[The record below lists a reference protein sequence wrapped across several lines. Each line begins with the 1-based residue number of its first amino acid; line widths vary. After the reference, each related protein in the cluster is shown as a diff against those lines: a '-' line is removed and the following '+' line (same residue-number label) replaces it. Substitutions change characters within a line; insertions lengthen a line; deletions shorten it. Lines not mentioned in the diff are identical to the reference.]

1 MSALV
6 AKELQE
12 QNRILEEILTRAYLD
27 RVYPVGSVY
36 INVNNTNP
44 SNFIGGTWER
54 LKDRFLLGAGDAYAA
69 GATGGEATVRLTEE
83 EMPKHNHIMT
93 VSLSDGWDK
102 PMVYT
107 GDGKGSDSG
116 RTIKISSTENK
127 EGNGYYTRCYSSG
140 GDEPHNNMPPYL
152 TVYMWKRIA

>member
-44 SNFIGGTWER
+44 SSFIGGTWER
-54 LKDRFLLGAGDAYAA
+54 IKDRFLLSAGDTYSA
-69 GATGGEATVRLTEE
+69 GTTGGEARVKLTAEQ
-83 EMPKHNHIMT
+83 MPKHSHVMSVGLN
-93 VSLSDGWDK
+93 DGWSEA
-102 PMVYT
+102 MVHS
-107 GDGKGSDSG
+107 GDNKGSATG
-116 RTIKISSTENK
+116 CAIHVNSTVRK
-127 EGNGYYTRCYSSG
+127 EGNGYYTYGQTSG
-140 GDEPHNNMPPYL
+140 GDQSHNNMPPYL

>member
-12 QNRILEEILTRAYLD
+12 QNRILEQLVGNYILD
-27 RVYPVGSVY
+27 KFYPIGSIYTSTNDV
-36 INVNNTNP
+36 NP
-44 SNFIGGTWER
+44 SLTMGGTWER
-54 LKDRFLLGAGDAYAA
+54 LEGRFLLGAGGPYKA
-69 GATGGEATVRLTEE
+69 GATGGEATVRLTADQ
-83 EMPKHNHIMT
+83 MPIHNHIMT

-102 PMVYT
+102 PMVYV
-107 GDGKGSDSG
+107 GDGKGSESG
-116 RTIKISSTENK
+116 RAININSTVNK

>member
-1 MSALV
+1 MSALT
-6 AKELQE
+6 AIELREMSTMLKAFFEKEYME
-12 QNRILEEILTRAYLD
+12 KI
-27 RVYPVGSVY
+27 YPVGAIYLSV
-36 INVNNTNP
+36 NDTNP
-44 SNFIGGTWER
+44 SSLFGGTWER

-69 GATGGEATVRLTEE
+69 GATGGEATVRLTEDQ
-83 EMPKHNHIMT
+83 MPRHNHIMT

-102 PMVYT
+102 PMVYA

-140 GDEPHNNMPPYL
+140 GDGPHNNMPPYL